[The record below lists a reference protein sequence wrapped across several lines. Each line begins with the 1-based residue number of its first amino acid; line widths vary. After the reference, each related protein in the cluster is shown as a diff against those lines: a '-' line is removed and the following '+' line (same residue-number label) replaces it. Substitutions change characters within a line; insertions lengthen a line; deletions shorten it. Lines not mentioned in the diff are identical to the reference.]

1 MQDTKRWAAVL
12 SREEDLH
19 DRFFYAVKSTK
30 IYCRPGCPSRRP
42 NRENVIFFDASPEAE
57 QAGFRPCLRCKPT
70 EANPGIAERVCRYI
84 EGHIEDHLEEP
95 LTLAALS
102 KFAGLSPFH
111 LQRTFKSAVGV
122 SPREYTN
129 ALRASRLKAGLVNGG
144 AVTDAIYE
152 AGYSSSSRFYEHAG
166 GELGMTPSSYRKGG
180 KGERIDF
187 ALADSPLGRMLVA
200 STQKGICAITFGD
213 SDAALE
219 EGLRTE
225 FPAADCRGNAGPLTA
240 AVTAA
245 VTAMLEHLKG
255 KTRQF
260 PLPLDIRAT
269 VFQRVVW
276 KALQA
281 VPYGTTASY
290 ADIARA
296 IGKPEAVR
304 AVAGACAKNRIA
316 VAIPCHR
323 IVHKDGSISGYRW
336 GVDRKKQLLEHEK
349 L

>member
-1 MQDTKRWAAVL
+1 M
-12 SREEDLH
+12 
-19 DRFFYAVKSTK
+19 
-30 IYCRPGCPSRRP
+30 
-42 NRENVIFFDASPEAE
+42 FFDASPEAE

-84 EGHIEDHLEEP
+84 EGRIEDHMEEP

-122 SPREYTN
+122 SPREYAN
-129 ALRASRLKAGLVNGG
+129 ALRASRLKEGLVKGH

-152 AGYSSSSRFYEHAG
+152 AGYSSSSRLYERSG

-200 STQKGICAITFGD
+200 STEKGICAITFGD

-219 EGLRTE
+219 DGLRTE
-225 FPAADCRGNAGPLTA
+225 FPAADCHSNAERLS
-240 AVTAA
+240 AA
-245 VTAMLEHLKG
+245 VTAMVEHLKG

-269 VFQRVVW
+269 AFQRVVW

-281 VPYGTTASY
+281 VPYGATASY

>member
-42 NRENVIFFDASPEAE
+42 NRENVIFFDASSEAE

-70 EANPGIAERVCRYI
+70 EANPGIAERVCRFI

-122 SPREYTN
+122 SPREYAN
-129 ALRASRLKAGLVNGG
+129 ALRASRLKAGLVKGH

-152 AGYSSSSRFYEHAG
+152 AGYSSSSRLYECSG

-200 STQKGICAITFGD
+200 STEKGICAITFGD

-219 EGLRTE
+219 DLLRAE
-225 FPAADCRGNAGPLTA
+225 FPAADCRSNAEPLS
-240 AVTAA
+240 AA
-245 VTAMLEHLKG
+245 VTAMVAHLKG
-255 KTRQF
+255 ETRQF

-269 VFQRVVW
+269 AFQRVVW

-281 VPYGTTASY
+281 VPYGTTSSY
-290 ADIARA
+290 AEIAQA
-296 IGKPEAVR
+296 IGKPEAAR
-304 AVAGACAKNRIA
+304 AVASACAKNRIA

-323 IVHKDGSISGYRW
+323 VVHKDGSISGYRW
-336 GVDRKKQLLEHEK
+336 GVDRKKKLLEHEK

>member
-1 MQDTKRWAAVL
+1 MQDTKRWTAVL

-42 NRENVIFFDASPEAE
+42 NRENVIFFDAASEAE

-70 EANPGIAERVCRYI
+70 QANPEIAQRVCRYI
-84 EGHIEDHLEEP
+84 AEHLDEA

-102 KFAGLSPFH
+102 KFARLSPFH
-111 LQRTFKSAVGV
+111 LQRTFKRAVGV
-122 SPREYTN
+122 SPREYAN
-129 ALRASRLKAGLVNGG
+129 ALRASRLKAGLGKG
-144 AVTDAIYE
+144 HAVTDAMYE
-152 AGYSSSSRFYEHAG
+152 AGYSSPSRLYERSS

-180 KGERIDF
+180 KGERIEF

-200 STQKGICAITFGD
+200 STAKGICSIAFGD

-219 EGLRTE
+219 DGLRTE
-225 FPAADCRGNAGPLTA
+225 FPAADCHSNTEQLTA
-240 AVTAA
+240 AVTAM
-245 VTAMLEHLKG
+245 VKHLKG
-255 KTRQF
+255 ETRQF

-269 VFQRVVW
+269 AFQRVVW

-281 VPYGTTASY
+281 VPYGATASY
-290 ADIARA
+290 AEIAGA
-296 IGKPEAVR
+296 IGKPQAVR

-323 IVHKDGSISGYRW
+323 IVHKDGGISGYRW
-336 GVDRKKQLLEHEK
+336 GVDRKKKLLEHEK